1 MPTVTAPGT
10 LPLLGAL
17 NFAELRMSASG
28 TKRTFLR
35 VNTKK
40 ERGCALQDA
49 ARYQKV
55 VQLPSVSAG
64 ASFFTTTGTDTLA
77 CRVAAG

>member
-28 TKRTFLR
+28 TKRT
-35 VNTKK
+35 
-40 ERGCALQDA
+40 
-49 ARYQKV
+49 
-55 VQLPSVSAG
+55 
-64 ASFFTTTGTDTLA
+64 
-77 CRVAAG
+77 

>member
-28 TKRTFLR
+28 TKRTLL
-35 VNTKK
+35 
-40 ERGCALQDA
+40 AQLQLFSCIPGQ
-49 ARYQKV
+49 RSVMYQTAIYRI
-55 VQLPSVSAG
+55 L
-64 ASFFTTTGTDTLA
+64 
-77 CRVAAG
+77 AAGNIGCVIGQEK

>member
-28 TKRTFLR
+28 TKRTNVGQMSAVSEKRTLKLSS
-35 VNTKK
+35 VLMKVL
-40 ERGCALQDA
+40 LQSPDIN
-49 ARYQKV
+49 
-55 VQLPSVSAG
+55 
-64 ASFFTTTGTDTLA
+64 
-77 CRVAAG
+77 